1 MTMHKIKL
9 VNRERFEA
17 FLSIVGITTLL
28 LIVAIVPR
36 PKSPIEKW
44 HNAIEEGKT
53 WTEYM
58 KGGEINVD

>member
-1 MTMHKIKL
+1 MHKIKL
-9 VNRERFEA
+9 VNLERFEA

-44 HNAIEEGKT
+44 HNAIDQGMT
-53 WTEYM
+53 WNEYI
-58 KGGEINVD
+58 GGEKSE

>member
-1 MTMHKIKL
+1 MRKIKL
-9 VNRERFEA
+9 VNKERFEA

-44 HNAIEEGKT
+44 HDAIENGQT
-53 WTEYM
+53 WAQYV
-58 KGGEINVD
+58 GGEINE

>member
-1 MTMHKIKL
+1 MKMHKIKL

-36 PKSPIEKW
+36 PQSPIEKW
-44 HNAIEEGKT
+44 HNAIDQGMT
-53 WTEYM
+53 WNEYI
-58 KGGEINVD
+58 GGEIND

>member
-1 MTMHKIKL
+1 MHKIKL
-9 VNRERFEA
+9 VNKERFEA

-44 HNAIEEGKT
+44 HDAIDEGQT
-53 WTEYM
+53 WAEYV
-58 KGGEINVD
+58 GGEIND